1 MALED
6 DTTAMYLCSAAYNR
20 SEHGINP
27 LDPEIGLAMPSGIE
41 PVLSAKDA
49 AAPTLA
55 EAADQGLLPAY
66 AACAEFYASSPAN
79 GHNEPYP
86 P

>member
-1 MALED
+1 
-6 DTTAMYLCSAAYNR
+6 MYLCSAAYNPQR
-20 SEHGINP
+20 EHGIHP
-27 LDPEIGLAMPSGIE
+27 LDPAIGLAMPSGIE

-66 AACAEFYASSPAN
+66 AACRDLYASLA
-79 GHNEPYP
+79 
-86 P
+86 